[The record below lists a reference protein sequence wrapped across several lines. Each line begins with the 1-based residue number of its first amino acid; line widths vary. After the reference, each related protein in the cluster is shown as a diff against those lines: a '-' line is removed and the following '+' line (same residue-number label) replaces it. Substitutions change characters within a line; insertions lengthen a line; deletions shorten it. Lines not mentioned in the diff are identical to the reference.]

1 MPSVKETID
10 RTAKADLMT
19 LPALLMSKASVL
31 VPGTVKAK
39 WFRKAA
45 EQGDAAGETNLGR
58 MYIYGLYI
66 RRIQKLY
73 RGSEMVA

>member
-19 LPALLMSKASVL
+19 LPALLMPKALVL
-31 VPGTVKAK
+31 APGTVKAK

>member
-19 LPALLMSKASVL
+19 LPALLMPKALVL
-31 VPGTVKAK
+31 VAPGTVKAK

-58 MYIYGLYI
+58 MYIYGLY
-66 RRIQKLY
+66 
-73 RGSEMVA
+73 